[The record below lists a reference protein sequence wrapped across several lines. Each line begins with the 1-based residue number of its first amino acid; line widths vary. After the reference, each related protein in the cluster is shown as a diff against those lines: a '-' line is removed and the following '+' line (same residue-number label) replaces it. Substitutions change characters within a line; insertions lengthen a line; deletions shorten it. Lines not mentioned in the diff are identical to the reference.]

1 MLLTLKNKDNIA
13 KDIYSNTKTWKYIY
27 YKNKFNVN
35 IYINSYIINNASF
48 NYIKGIFWTYS
59 YYKNN
64 IIDHTWYYPYNYP
77 PTIKDISNYLY
88 GNEMPIIE
96 KMGEFIT
103 NELQLLIVIPKTS
116 KNLLNDRLQKIM
128 EDKKEAA
135 IEAGKQAKLLL
146 ENPQMVAAFN
156 TVLNGGYQQ
165 WISTDIK
172 DTEIREALYHKQRA
186 ILEVKNTLVQTLDN
200 GRILEEENKS

>member
-1 MLLTLKNKDNIA
+1 
-13 KDIYSNTKTWKYIY
+13 
-27 YKNKFNVN
+27 
-35 IYINSYIINNASF
+35 
-48 NYIKGIFWTYS
+48 
-59 YYKNN
+59 
-64 IIDHTWYYPYNYP
+64 
-77 PTIKDISNYLY
+77 
-88 GNEMPIIE
+88 
-96 KMGEFIT
+96 
-103 NELQLLIVIPKTS
+103 
-116 KNLLNDRLQKIM
+116 M